1 MSSLILQ
8 TFRRQLLL
16 RAKISRNL
24 TSLPIR
30 CVLQREGILPK
41 IVSIHTC
48 SLLPN
53 KTTLQDDVSLLVAKQ
68 DPDTFGTLSPSVSE
82 PEVVDEGDLREENF
96 LQNLPSRSQK
106 LSTKQYADLIK
117 DHLKN
122 NRVKEAID
130 VLEVRMKEDRVKPI
144 NYLFNLVIGGCARVG
159 YSKKAFQLYNKMK
172 QHGLKV
178 TGGTY
183 TSLFNACANSPF
195 LSDGL
200 HKANRLRE
208 IMIEKGYE
216 PNESNYNA
224 MIKAYGRCG
233 ELKTA
238 FQLVDDMIAKRL
250 NVETDTFNFLL
261 QACISDEEFGF
272 RHALLVWHKMYR
284 MRSLPDIYSFN
295 LLLRCVRDCGLG
307 DLETT
312 EKVIEQILYRHKPV
326 LPEEKHEDR
335 ICIDDG
341 NSEISHNASE
351 SQLANI
357 NQEAISEGAPNLLS
371 RKPHLGSLIALGEI
385 RKPEDRLILLGGPQ
399 GFLHEMELAKVQP
412 DIKTMTELLE
422 VIPPTNVAE
431 KQILSTVRRYGIRC
445 DIDFFNIL
453 IKKRSMRFDYD
464 SAREVLTMIKT
475 ARLEPD
481 IVTYGVLAL
490 GCRNQEEAQSLLREM
505 SDAGVR
511 PNIQILGAM
520 LRQGMATQ
528 NFRYVTG
535 MLQIVHQLRL
545 KPNEKFLQHLENF
558 NKKCEKLSQDYEQNP
573 RKANYENF
581 KLECN
586 RYKLKLDYWKEQ
598 MGLQGL
604 DWDTARGIV
613 REHPWEQ
620 FKQPQADGFE
630 ATKNPKLR
638 HKKKKHHSIR
648 KLVVDE
654 STSDDRVAEA
664 KRLE

>member
-1 MSSLILQ
+1 MSSIIIQ

-16 RAKISRNL
+16 RAKISRDL
-24 TSLPIR
+24 TSLPF
-30 CVLQREGILPK
+30 LLTRESL
-41 IVSIHTC
+41 VRRNVYIHTSSC
-48 SLLPN
+48 FVN
-53 KTTLQDDVSLLVAKQ
+53 KATFRDDVSLLAAKQ
-68 DPDTFGTLSPSVSE
+68 DPDTFGTLSPSVEE
-82 PEVVDEGDLREENF
+82 PDVPNEGDLQEENF

-122 NRVKEAID
+122 KRIKEAID
-130 VLEVRMKEDRVKPI
+130 VLEVRMKEDRVKPV

-238 FQLVDDMIAKRL
+238 FQLVDDMIAKEL
-250 NVETDTFNFLL
+250 SVDTDTFNFLL

-284 MRSLPDIYSFN
+284 MRASPDIYSFN

-312 EKVIEQILYRHKPV
+312 ELVIGQILDQHKPKLQQGNNDETPLV
-326 LPEEKHEDR
+326 G
-335 ICIDDG
+335 DG
-341 NSEISHNASE
+341 SSETL
-351 SQLANI
+351 SQETQLTNI
-357 NQEAISEGAPNLLS
+357 NREIISEGAPNLLS
-371 RKPHLGSLIALGEI
+371 RKPHLGSLIALAEI
-385 RKPEDRLILLGGPQ
+385 RKPEERFLLLGGLQ
-399 GFLHEMELAKVQP
+399 GFLQEMELAKVQP

-422 VIPPTNVAE
+422 VIPPTIVAE

-464 SAREVLTMIKT
+464 AAREVLTMIKT

-490 GCRNQEEAQSLLREM
+490 GCRVPEEARALLREM

-511 PNIQILGAM
+511 VNIQILGAM

-528 NFRYVTG
+528 NFRYVTEI
-535 MLQIVHQLRL
+535 LQIVYQQRL
-545 KPNEKFLQHLENF
+545 KPNEKFLQHLEDF
-558 NKKCEKLSQDYEQNP
+558 NKKCEQQSHAYDRNP
-573 RKANYENF
+573 RKAGCETFRMEY
-581 KLECN
+581 N

-604 DWDTARGIV
+604 DWDAARGIV

-648 KLVVDE
+648 KLAVDDE
-654 STSDDRVAEA
+654 EVIN
-664 KRLE
+664 KRIE